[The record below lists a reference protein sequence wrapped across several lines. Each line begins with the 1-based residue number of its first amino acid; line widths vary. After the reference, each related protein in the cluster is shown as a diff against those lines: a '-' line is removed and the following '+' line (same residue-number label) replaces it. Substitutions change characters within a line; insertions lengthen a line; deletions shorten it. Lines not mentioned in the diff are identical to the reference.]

1 MGSPV
6 GIPNGT
12 ELIVPRQNTL
22 MGTNPVSVIN
32 VFFQFTAK
40 LDTHEGRRAQGIQG
54 NDYRDLEFLLNT
66 YAMEIYNVRQWL
78 WPRQKN
84 EFFQDYATVN
94 AAFPDRANNVKILLG
109 IPDNAK

>member
-1 MGSPV
+1 
-6 GIPNGT
+6 
-12 ELIVPRQNTL
+12 

-32 VFFQFTAK
+32 VFFRFTAK
-40 LDTHEGRRAQGIQG
+40 LDAQEGRRAQGIQG

-84 EFFQDYATVN
+84 VFFQDYSTVN
-94 AAFPDRANNVKILLG
+94 AAFPDRVNNVKILLG
-109 IPDNAK
+109 IPDNAE